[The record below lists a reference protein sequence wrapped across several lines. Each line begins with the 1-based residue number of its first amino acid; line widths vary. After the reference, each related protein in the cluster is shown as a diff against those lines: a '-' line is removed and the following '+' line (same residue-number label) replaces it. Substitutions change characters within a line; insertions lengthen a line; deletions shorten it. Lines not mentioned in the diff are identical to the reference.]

1 MTSFAAGRPETR
13 CDFEGGEM
21 SNENTRL
28 LIDESEREAART
40 RTSASSSSSSSSA
53 GTTGSVLKSIAIATV
68 SVAAFSV
75 ALLKASSSSSTGEES
90 MSIAPRNL
98 GLSDLAQLGSH
109 RRRSISFSDI
119 IETRNMLLPEQK
131 RMPTHLTTW
140 SEQEGWRSW
149 TIGQNGYPENID
161 DRSTGALMFL
171 DAIMPREFGDRFT
184 KGKDPFHFAWVTQDY
199 PQDKCVGELNG
210 CPTLPSK
217 MFSFGTVP
225 KDKWKV
231 SGLEQAPTL
240 PFAPCIAHAYD
251 PKKFEQCDWFSAE
264 REDPDLP
271 MCANGK
277 RLDIVEHGENGESF
291 DEIFDNLINKVVWRG
306 SDWHYLE
313 QYADIGTVDA
323 NRFTQHA
330 GLCEPGVDVD
340 KIKREIF
347 RQGIPSDLQG
357 EAWNCP
363 PRLRAVLLSALEPD
377 KFDCKFSANNMRSP
391 QSNCLENKLPMFD
404 REKLYDNCDFEKF
417 KFLLDI
423 GGGGGT
429 SWLSTFKFLAMPG
442 VLFHHETAM
451 RDSFYD
457 DVKPWVH
464 YVPIMEDM
472 SDLKKQYIW
481 AMNNPDEIKAI
492 SKRATQ
498 YVKDAIKP
506 SGLKQHA
513 QHFVKVMQKYI
524 NSYSVDPEDKDLT
537 TPEFVAKY
545 GEGEISVTPYT
556 GVGDVYG
563 SE

>member
-40 RTSASSSSSSSSA
+40 RTSASSSSSSSA

-75 ALLKASSSSSTGEES
+75 ALLKASSSSTGEES

-98 GLSDLAQLGSH
+98 GLSDLAHLGSH
-109 RRRSISFSDI
+109 RRRSMSFSDI

-140 SEQEGWRSW
+140 SEEEGWRSW
-149 TIGQNGYPENID
+149 TIAQNGYPENID

-240 PFAPCIAHAYD
+240 PFAPCIAYAYD

-513 QHFVKVMQKYI
+513 QHFVSVMQKYI

>member
-1 MTSFAAGRPETR
+1 MTRFSTNDE
-13 CDFEGGEM
+13 
-21 SNENTRL
+21 STRL
-28 LIDESEREAART
+28 LTIDEDACFDRDA
-40 RTSASSSSSSSSA
+40 SAESTSSSSSSRAKIGS
-53 GTTGSVLKSIAIATV
+53 SVLKSIAIATV

-75 ALLKASSSSSTGEES
+75 ALLKATSSSSSSSAGGS
-90 MSIAPRNL
+90 LASGGNSRL
-98 GLSDLAQLGSH
+98 GLSDLAHLGS
-109 RRRSISFSDI
+109 RRRRTSTFSDI

-140 SEQEGWRSW
+140 SEQEGWKSW
-149 TIGQNGYPENID
+149 TIAQNGYPENID

-251 PKKFEQCDWFSAE
+251 PKKFEMCDWFSQE
-264 REDPDLP
+264 KEDPDLP

-277 RLDIVEHGENGESF
+277 RLDIVEHGEDGESF

-340 KIKREIF
+340 KIKREVF
-347 RQGIPSDLQG
+347 RQGIPGDLQG

-363 PRLRAVLLSALEPD
+363 PRLRAVILSALEPD
-377 KFDCKFSANNMRSP
+377 KFDCKFSANNIRSP

-498 YVKDAIKP
+498 YVKEAITRN
-506 SGLKQHA
+506 GLKQHA
-513 QHFVKVMQKYI
+513 QHFVKVMQRYI
-524 NSYSVDPEDKDLT
+524 DSYEVDPEDKDLT
-537 TPEFVAKY
+537 TQEFVAKY
-545 GEGEISVTPYT
+545 GAGEISVTPYT

>member
-28 LIDESEREAART
+28 LIDESEREAAMT
-40 RTSASSSSSSSSA
+40 RTSASSSSSSSA

-75 ALLKASSSSSTGEES
+75 ALLKASSSSTGEES

-109 RRRSISFSDI
+109 RRRSMSFSDI

-140 SEQEGWRSW
+140 SEEEGWRSW

-251 PKKFEQCDWFSAE
+251 PGKFEQCDWFSAE

-457 DVKPWVH
+457 DIKPWVH

-513 QHFVKVMQKYI
+513 QHFVSVMQKYI

>member
-40 RTSASSSSSSSSA
+40 RTSASSSSSSSA

-75 ALLKASSSSSTGEES
+75 ALLKASSSSTGEES

-140 SEQEGWRSW
+140 SEEEGWRSW
-149 TIGQNGYPENID
+149 TIAQNGYPENID

-240 PFAPCIAHAYD
+240 PFAPCIAYAYD

-457 DVKPWVH
+457 DIKPWVH

-513 QHFVKVMQKYI
+513 QHFVSVMQKYI

>member
-13 CDFEGGEM
+13 CDEGGEM

-40 RTSASSSSSSSSA
+40 RRSASSSSSSSA

-75 ALLKASSSSSTGEES
+75 ALLKASSSSTGEES

-140 SEQEGWRSW
+140 SEEEGWRSW
-149 TIGQNGYPENID
+149 TIAQNGYPENID

-171 DAIMPREFGDRFT
+171 DAIMPRELGDRFT

-240 PFAPCIAHAYD
+240 PFAPCIAYAYN

-457 DVKPWVH
+457 DIKPWVH

-513 QHFVKVMQKYI
+513 QHFVSVMQKYI

>member
-40 RTSASSSSSSSSA
+40 RTSASSSSSSSA

-75 ALLKASSSSSTGEES
+75 ALLKASSSSTGEES

-109 RRRSISFSDI
+109 RRLSMSFSDI

-140 SEQEGWRSW
+140 SEEEGWRSW
-149 TIGQNGYPENID
+149 TIAQNGYPENID

-251 PKKFEQCDWFSAE
+251 PKKFEKCDWFSAE

-513 QHFVKVMQKYI
+513 QHFVSVMQKYI

>member
-1 MTSFAAGRPETR
+1 
-13 CDFEGGEM
+13 M

-40 RTSASSSSSSSSA
+40 RTSASSSSSSSA

-75 ALLKASSSSSTGEES
+75 ALLKASSSSTGEES

-140 SEQEGWRSW
+140 SEEEGWRSW
-149 TIGQNGYPENID
+149 TIAQNGYPENID

-240 PFAPCIAHAYD
+240 PFAPCIAYAYD

-457 DVKPWVH
+457 DIKPWVH

-513 QHFVKVMQKYI
+513 QHFVSVMQKYI

>member
-1 MTSFAAGRPETR
+1 M
-13 CDFEGGEM
+13 
-21 SNENTRL
+21 
-28 LIDESEREAART
+28 
-40 RTSASSSSSSSSA
+40 
-53 GTTGSVLKSIAIATV
+53 
-68 SVAAFSV
+68 
-75 ALLKASSSSSTGEES
+75 
-90 MSIAPRNL
+90 
-98 GLSDLAQLGSH
+98 
-109 RRRSISFSDI
+109 SFSDI

-140 SEQEGWRSW
+140 SEEEGWRSW
-149 TIGQNGYPENID
+149 TIAQNGYPENID

-377 KFDCKFSANNMRSP
+377 KFDCKFSANNVRSP

-513 QHFVKVMQKYI
+513 QHFVSVMQKYI

-556 GVGDVYG
+556 GVGEVYG

>member
-1 MTSFAAGRPETR
+1 MMTSFAAGRPETR
-13 CDFEGGEM
+13 CDEGGEM

-40 RTSASSSSSSSSA
+40 RRSASSSSSSSA

-75 ALLKASSSSSTGEES
+75 ALLKASSSSTGEES

-98 GLSDLAQLGSH
+98 GLSDLTQLGSH

-140 SEQEGWRSW
+140 SEEEGWRSW
-149 TIGQNGYPENID
+149 TIAQNGYPENID

-240 PFAPCIAHAYD
+240 PFAPCIAYAYD

-457 DVKPWVH
+457 DIKPWVH

-498 YVKDAIKP
+498 FVKDAIKP

-513 QHFVKVMQKYI
+513 QHFVSVMQKYI

>member
-13 CDFEGGEM
+13 CDEGGEM

-28 LIDESEREAART
+28 LIDESEREAAST
-40 RTSASSSSSSSSA
+40 RTSVSEASSSA
-53 GTTGSVLKSIAIATV
+53 GTIGSVLKSIAIATV

-75 ALLKASSSSSTGEES
+75 ALLKASSSSSSTGEES

-140 SEQEGWRSW
+140 SEEEGWRSW
-149 TIGQNGYPENID
+149 TIAQNGYPENID

-240 PFAPCIAHAYD
+240 PFAPCIAYAYD

-457 DVKPWVH
+457 DIKPWVH

-513 QHFVKVMQKYI
+513 QHFVSVMQKYI

>member
-1 MTSFAAGRPETR
+1 MMMTPSFAAGSPETR
-13 CDFEGGEM
+13 CGEEM

-40 RTSASSSSSSSSA
+40 RRSASSSSSSSA

-75 ALLKASSSSSTGEES
+75 ALLKASSSSTGEES

-140 SEQEGWRSW
+140 SEEEGWRSW
-149 TIGQNGYPENID
+149 TIAQNGYPENID

-240 PFAPCIAHAYD
+240 PFAPCIAYAYD

-457 DVKPWVH
+457 DIKPWVH

-513 QHFVKVMQKYI
+513 QHFVSVMQKYI

>member
-13 CDFEGGEM
+13 CDERGEM

-75 ALLKASSSSSTGEES
+75 ALLKASSSSTGEES

-109 RRRSISFSDI
+109 RRRSMSFSDI

-140 SEQEGWRSW
+140 SEEEGWRSW
-149 TIGQNGYPENID
+149 TIAQNGYPENID

-251 PKKFEQCDWFSAE
+251 PKKFEKCDWFSAE

-457 DVKPWVH
+457 DIKPWVH

-513 QHFVKVMQKYI
+513 QHFVSVMQKYI

>member
-13 CDFEGGEM
+13 CDEGGEM

-40 RTSASSSSSSSSA
+40 RRSASSSSSSSA

-75 ALLKASSSSSTGEES
+75 ALLKASSSSTGEES

-140 SEQEGWRSW
+140 SEEEGWRSW
-149 TIGQNGYPENID
+149 TIAQNGYPENID

-240 PFAPCIAHAYD
+240 PFAPCIAYAYD

-457 DVKPWVH
+457 DIKPWVH

-513 QHFVKVMQKYI
+513 QHFVSVMQKYI

>member
-40 RTSASSSSSSSSA
+40 RRSASSSSSSSA

-75 ALLKASSSSSTGEES
+75 ALLKASSSSTGEES

-140 SEQEGWRSW
+140 SEEEGWRSW
-149 TIGQNGYPENID
+149 TIAQNGYPENID

-240 PFAPCIAHAYD
+240 PFAPCIAYAYD

-271 MCANGK
+271 LCANGK

-457 DVKPWVH
+457 DIKPWVH

>member
-40 RTSASSSSSSSSA
+40 RTSASSSSSSSA

-75 ALLKASSSSSTGEES
+75 ALLKASSSSTGEES

-98 GLSDLAQLGSH
+98 GLSDLAHLGSH
-109 RRRSISFSDI
+109 RRRSMSFSDI

-140 SEQEGWRSW
+140 SEEEGWRSW
-149 TIGQNGYPENID
+149 TIAQNGYPENID

-240 PFAPCIAHAYD
+240 PFAPCIAYAYD

-457 DVKPWVH
+457 DIKPWVH

-513 QHFVKVMQKYI
+513 QHFVSVMQKYI

-556 GVGDVYG
+556 GVGEVYG

>member
-13 CDFEGGEM
+13 CDEGGEM

-40 RTSASSSSSSSSA
+40 RRSASSSSSSSA

-75 ALLKASSSSSTGEES
+75 ALLKASSSSTGEES

-140 SEQEGWRSW
+140 SEEEGWRSW
-149 TIGQNGYPENID
+149 TIAQNGYPENID

-199 PQDKCVGELNG
+199 PQDKSSAELNG

-240 PFAPCIAHAYD
+240 PFAPCIAYAYD

-457 DVKPWVH
+457 DIKPWVH

-513 QHFVKVMQKYI
+513 QHFVSVMQKYI

>member
-40 RTSASSSSSSSSA
+40 RRSASSSSSSSA

-75 ALLKASSSSSTGEES
+75 ALLKASSSSTGEES

-140 SEQEGWRSW
+140 SEEEGWRSW
-149 TIGQNGYPENID
+149 TIAQNGYPENID

-240 PFAPCIAHAYD
+240 PFAPCIAYAYD

-513 QHFVKVMQKYI
+513 QHFVSVMQKYI

>member
-13 CDFEGGEM
+13 CDEGGEM

-40 RTSASSSSSSSSA
+40 RTSASSSSSSSSSA

-75 ALLKASSSSSTGEES
+75 ALLKASSSSTGEES

-109 RRRSISFSDI
+109 RRRSMSFSDI

-140 SEQEGWRSW
+140 SEEEGWRSW

-251 PKKFEQCDWFSAE
+251 PKKFEKCDWFSAE

-513 QHFVKVMQKYI
+513 QHFVSVMQKYI

>member
-40 RTSASSSSSSSSA
+40 RTSASSSSSSSA

-75 ALLKASSSSSTGEES
+75 ALLKASSSSTGEES

-140 SEQEGWRSW
+140 SEEEGWRSW

-240 PFAPCIAHAYD
+240 PFAPCIAYAYD

-513 QHFVKVMQKYI
+513 QHFVSVMQKYI

>member
-1 MTSFAAGRPETR
+1 
-13 CDFEGGEM
+13 
-21 SNENTRL
+21 
-28 LIDESEREAART
+28 
-40 RTSASSSSSSSSA
+40 
-53 GTTGSVLKSIAIATV
+53 
-68 SVAAFSV
+68 
-75 ALLKASSSSSTGEES
+75 
-90 MSIAPRNL
+90 
-98 GLSDLAQLGSH
+98 
-109 RRRSISFSDI
+109 
-119 IETRNMLLPEQK
+119 
-131 RMPTHLTTW
+131 MPTHLTTW
-140 SEQEGWRSW
+140 SEEEGWRSW
-149 TIGQNGYPENID
+149 TIAQNGYPENID

-271 MCANGK
+271 MCENGK

>member
-40 RTSASSSSSSSSA
+40 RRSASSSSSSSA

-75 ALLKASSSSSTGEES
+75 ALLKASSSSTGEES

-140 SEQEGWRSW
+140 SEEEGWRSW
-149 TIGQNGYPENID
+149 TIAQNGYPENID

-240 PFAPCIAHAYD
+240 PFAPCIAYAYD

-277 RLDIVEHGENGESF
+277 RLDIVEHGENGDSF

-457 DVKPWVH
+457 DIKPWVH

-513 QHFVKVMQKYI
+513 QHFVSVMQKYI

>member
-13 CDFEGGEM
+13 CDEGGEM

-40 RTSASSSSSSSSA
+40 RRSASSSSSSSA

-75 ALLKASSSSSTGEES
+75 ALLKASSSSTGEES

-140 SEQEGWRSW
+140 SEEEGWRSW
-149 TIGQNGYPENID
+149 TIAQNGYPENID

-240 PFAPCIAHAYD
+240 PFAPCIAYAYD

-457 DVKPWVH
+457 DIKPWVH

>member
-1 MTSFAAGRPETR
+1 MMTSFAAGRPETR
-13 CDFEGGEM
+13 CDEGGEM

-40 RTSASSSSSSSSA
+40 RRSASSSSSSSA

-75 ALLKASSSSSTGEES
+75 ALLKASSSSTGEES

-140 SEQEGWRSW
+140 SEEEGWRSW
-149 TIGQNGYPENID
+149 TIAQNGYPENID

-240 PFAPCIAHAYD
+240 PFAPCIAYAYD

-457 DVKPWVH
+457 DIKPWVH

-513 QHFVKVMQKYI
+513 QHFVSVMQKYI

>member
-40 RTSASSSSSSSSA
+40 RTSASSSSSSSA

-75 ALLKASSSSSTGEES
+75 ALLKASSSSTGEES

-140 SEQEGWRSW
+140 SEEEGWRSW
-149 TIGQNGYPENID
+149 TIAQNGYQENID

-240 PFAPCIAHAYD
+240 PFAPCIAYAYD

-457 DVKPWVH
+457 DIKPWVH

-498 YVKDAIKP
+498 FVKDAIKP

-513 QHFVKVMQKYI
+513 QHFVSVMQKYI

>member
-13 CDFEGGEM
+13 CDEGGEM

-40 RTSASSSSSSSSA
+40 RTSAPSSSSSSA

-75 ALLKASSSSSTGEES
+75 ALLKASSSSTGEES

-109 RRRSISFSDI
+109 RRRSMSFSDI

-140 SEQEGWRSW
+140 SEEEGWRSW

-251 PKKFEQCDWFSAE
+251 PKKFEKCDWFSAE

-457 DVKPWVH
+457 DIKPWVH

-513 QHFVKVMQKYI
+513 QHFVSVMQKYI

>member
-1 MTSFAAGRPETR
+1 MMTSFAAGRPETR
-13 CDFEGGEM
+13 CDEGGEM

-40 RTSASSSSSSSSA
+40 RRSASSSSSSSA

-75 ALLKASSSSSTGEES
+75 ALLKASSSSTGEES

-140 SEQEGWRSW
+140 SEEEGWRSW
-149 TIGQNGYPENID
+149 TIAQNGYPENID

-240 PFAPCIAHAYD
+240 PFAPCIAYAYD

-457 DVKPWVH
+457 DIKPWVH

-513 QHFVKVMQKYI
+513 QHFVSVMQKYI
-524 NSYSVDPEDKDLT
+524 DSYSVDPEDKDLT

>member
-40 RTSASSSSSSSSA
+40 RRSASSSSSSSA

-75 ALLKASSSSSTGEES
+75 ALLKASSSSTGEES

-109 RRRSISFSDI
+109 RRRSMSFSDI

-140 SEQEGWRSW
+140 SEEEGWRSW
-149 TIGQNGYPENID
+149 TIAQNGYPENID

-240 PFAPCIAHAYD
+240 PFAPCIAYAYD

-457 DVKPWVH
+457 DIKPWVH

-506 SGLKQHA
+506 RGLKQHA
-513 QHFVKVMQKYI
+513 QHFVSVMQKYI

>member
-13 CDFEGGEM
+13 CDEGGEM

-40 RTSASSSSSSSSA
+40 RTSASSSSSSSA

-75 ALLKASSSSSTGEES
+75 ALLKASSSSTGEES

-98 GLSDLAQLGSH
+98 GLSDLAHLGSH
-109 RRRSISFSDI
+109 RRRSMSFSDI

-140 SEQEGWRSW
+140 SEEEGWRSW
-149 TIGQNGYPENID
+149 TIAQNGYPENID

-251 PKKFEQCDWFSAE
+251 PKKFEKCDWFSAE

-506 SGLKQHA
+506 RGLKQHA
-513 QHFVKVMQKYI
+513 QHFVSVMQKYI

>member
-13 CDFEGGEM
+13 CDEGGEM

-40 RTSASSSSSSSSA
+40 RTSASSSSSSSA

-75 ALLKASSSSSTGEES
+75 ALLKASSSSTGEES

-109 RRRSISFSDI
+109 RRRSMSFSDI

-140 SEQEGWRSW
+140 SEEEGWRSW
-149 TIGQNGYPENID
+149 TIAQNGYPENID

-457 DVKPWVH
+457 DIKPWVH

-513 QHFVKVMQKYI
+513 QHFVSVMQKYI

>member
-28 LIDESEREAART
+28 LIDESEREAAMT
-40 RTSASSSSSSSSA
+40 RTSASSSSSSSA

-75 ALLKASSSSSTGEES
+75 ALLKASSSSTGEES

-98 GLSDLAQLGSH
+98 GLSDLAHLGSH
-109 RRRSISFSDI
+109 RRRSMSFSDI

-140 SEQEGWRSW
+140 SEEEGWRSW

-251 PKKFEQCDWFSAE
+251 PKKFEKCDWFSAE

-457 DVKPWVH
+457 DIKPWVH

-513 QHFVKVMQKYI
+513 QHFVSVMQKYI

>member
-13 CDFEGGEM
+13 CDEGGEM

-40 RTSASSSSSSSSA
+40 RTSASSSSSSSA

-75 ALLKASSSSSTGEES
+75 ALLKASSSSTGEES

-109 RRRSISFSDI
+109 RRRSMSFSDI

-140 SEQEGWRSW
+140 SEEEGWRSW
-149 TIGQNGYPENID
+149 TIAQNGYPENID

-240 PFAPCIAHAYD
+240 PFAPCIAYAYD

-457 DVKPWVH
+457 DIKPWVH

-506 SGLKQHA
+506 RGLKQHA
-513 QHFVKVMQKYI
+513 QHFVSVMQKYI

>member
-1 MTSFAAGRPETR
+1 MMTSFAAGRPETR

-40 RTSASSSSSSSSA
+40 RTSASSSSSSSA

-75 ALLKASSSSSTGEES
+75 ALLKASSSSTGEES

-140 SEQEGWRSW
+140 SEEEGWRSW
-149 TIGQNGYPENID
+149 TIAQNGYPENID

-240 PFAPCIAHAYD
+240 PFAPCIAYAYD

-513 QHFVKVMQKYI
+513 QHFVSVMQKYI

>member
-40 RTSASSSSSSSSA
+40 RTSASSSSSSSA

-75 ALLKASSSSSTGEES
+75 ALLKASSSSTGEES

-140 SEQEGWRSW
+140 SEEEGWRSW
-149 TIGQNGYPENID
+149 TIAQNGYPENID

-251 PKKFEQCDWFSAE
+251 PKKFEKCDWFSAE

-457 DVKPWVH
+457 DIKPWVH

-513 QHFVKVMQKYI
+513 QHFVSVMQKYI

>member
-40 RTSASSSSSSSSA
+40 RTSASSSSSSSA

-75 ALLKASSSSSTGEES
+75 ALLKASSSSTGEES

-98 GLSDLAQLGSH
+98 GLSDLAHLGSH
-109 RRRSISFSDI
+109 RRRSMSFSDI

-140 SEQEGWRSW
+140 SEEEGWRSW
-149 TIGQNGYPENID
+149 TIAQNGYPENID

-240 PFAPCIAHAYD
+240 PFAPCIAYAYD

-457 DVKPWVH
+457 DIKPWVH

-513 QHFVKVMQKYI
+513 QHFVSVMQKYI

>member
-40 RTSASSSSSSSSA
+40 RRSASSSSSSSA

-75 ALLKASSSSSTGEES
+75 ALLKASSSSTGEES

-140 SEQEGWRSW
+140 SEEEGWRSW
-149 TIGQNGYPENID
+149 TIAQNGYPENID

-240 PFAPCIAHAYD
+240 PFAPCIAYAYD

-457 DVKPWVH
+457 DIKPWVH

-513 QHFVKVMQKYI
+513 QHFVSVMQKYI

>member
-40 RTSASSSSSSSSA
+40 RTSASSSSSSSA

-75 ALLKASSSSSTGEES
+75 ALLKASSSSTGEES

-140 SEQEGWRSW
+140 SEEEGWRSW
-149 TIGQNGYPENID
+149 TIAQNGYPENID

-251 PKKFEQCDWFSAE
+251 PKKFEKCDWFSAE

-457 DVKPWVH
+457 DIKPWVH

-506 SGLKQHA
+506 RGLKQHA
-513 QHFVKVMQKYI
+513 QHFVSVMQKYI

>member
-1 MTSFAAGRPETR
+1 
-13 CDFEGGEM
+13 
-21 SNENTRL
+21 
-28 LIDESEREAART
+28 
-40 RTSASSSSSSSSA
+40 
-53 GTTGSVLKSIAIATV
+53 VLKSIAIATV

-75 ALLKASSSSSTGEES
+75 ALLKASSSSTGEES

-140 SEQEGWRSW
+140 SEEEGWRSW
-149 TIGQNGYPENID
+149 TIAQNGYPENID

-240 PFAPCIAHAYD
+240 PFAPCIAYAYD

-457 DVKPWVH
+457 DIKPWVH

-513 QHFVKVMQKYI
+513 QHFVSVMQKYI